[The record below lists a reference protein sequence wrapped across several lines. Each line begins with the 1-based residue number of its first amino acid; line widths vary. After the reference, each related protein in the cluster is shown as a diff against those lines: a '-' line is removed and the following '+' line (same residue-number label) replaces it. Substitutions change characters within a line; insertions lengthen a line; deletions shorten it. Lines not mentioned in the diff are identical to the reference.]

1 MMKRLQNFGLGSIAL
16 GEAFMFLMLP
26 LEGDTMTICGFA
38 AIACIAFG
46 AGVMAAADELKGRG
60 RHECQRKRLQ

>member
-1 MMKRLQNFGLGSIAL
+1 MKRLQNFGLGSIAL
-16 GEAFMFLMLP
+16 GEAFMFLMLH

-46 AGVMAAADELKGRG
+46 AGVMTADELKGRG